1 MRATRIWVKQGVFER
16 VGVDAKE
23 LSAAE
28 ERRRFENGDVRLTSG
43 EIGTEIKW
51 HAQTRCITSL
61 FVVADW
67 LIKSRAPF
75 VLRFY
80 VSGWFEEFYQTATE
94 TADRLEAIISRG
106 DRHFPVR
113 TFVQQVEIANSI
125 LAPLLID
132 AKSSA
137 DKLDDLAVECVY
149 NRENNRFRVSAVGK
163 HSLIAKVYGDV
174 ESSHPRQTT
183 GSYSDAVNA
192 GYVEVL
198 QSGKPRADHVLA
210 ALRFPNNNVY
220 WVPYHRLILPMLG
233 HAHGDSVKVVSQFA
247 SVGFKVI

>member
-1 MRATRIWVKQGVFER
+1 MKATRIWVKQGTFER
-16 VGVDAKE
+16 ASADAPT
-23 LSAAE
+23 LDATE
-28 ERRRFENGDVRLTSG
+28 ERGRFESGDVRLTCG

-61 FVVADW
+61 FVVTDW
-67 LIKSRAPF
+67 LTRAKAPF

-80 VSGWFEEFYQTATE
+80 VSGWFEEFFQTAVE
-94 TADRLEAIISRG
+94 AANRLEAIISRG

-125 LAPLLID
+125 LAPLLND
-132 AKSSA
+132 AKASL

-149 NRENNRFRVSAVGK
+149 NKDNNRFRVSAVGK

-220 WVPYHRLILPMLG
+220 WVPYHRLILPVLG
-233 HAHGDSVKVVSQFA
+233 HTKDYSVKVVSQFA
-247 SVGFKVI
+247 SIGFKVI

>member
-1 MRATRIWVKQGVFER
+1 MKATRIWVKQGTFER
-16 VGVDAKE
+16 ASADAPT
-23 LSAAE
+23 LDATE
-28 ERRRFENGDVRLTSG
+28 ERGRFESGDVRLTCG

-61 FVVADW
+61 FVVTDW
-67 LIKSRAPF
+67 LTRAKAPF

-80 VSGWFEEFYQTATE
+80 VSGWFEEFFQTAVE
-94 TADRLEAIISRG
+94 AANRLEAIISRG

-125 LAPLLID
+125 LAPLLSNEK
-132 AKSSA
+132 ASL

-149 NRENNRFRVSAVGK
+149 NKDNNRFRVSAVGK

-220 WVPYHRLILPMLG
+220 WVPYHRLILPVLG
-233 HAHGDSVKVVSQFA
+233 HTKDYSVKVVSQFA
-247 SVGFKVI
+247 SIGFKVI